1 MLSLEE
7 CLALKEKF
15 RKEYPDNTLII
26 KVDTYPDVAVI
37 VNHTDN
43 KSWGYF
49 YGKGGSHLY
58 IGVSNKRIGY
68 SYSQWGEYSMK
79 KKKLV
84 CIHDKEYVRKAYN
97 EWYLKYTK
105 EFSYYINNSY
115 VFTEFII
122 NPELFARCFDAGI
135 QLDAYSIHIT
145 GIDYSKASIK
155 EVFGM
160 PLSYVK
166 LYFDDG
172 CYYFLLKEGY
182 KKGFS
187 VEEIR
192 NSYVFKTY
200 RFRPEYITR
209 PIVKYAS
216 QIGNPCLY
224 MYIDYL
230 SFLSALPDEER
241 KQFPVTPKDLEKYH
255 DRAYK
260 LYLHIEEQRRYKTQ
274 KEKNAQYLEKYYPE
288 ANKFTFKDDQFS
300 IFPCNDLNQLIVEG
314 NCLSHCVGT
323 YFNSVSEGREYILF
337 LRRNNDIDTPFF
349 TVDVTPD
356 LVVRQIHGFRNCNI
370 TDEIRPFIEK
380 WAKTYNLNITH
391 TSGCLTSLC

>member
-26 KVDTYPDVAVI
+26 KLDTYPDVAVI

-49 YGKGGSHLY
+49 YGENENHLY
-58 IGVSNKRIGY
+58 IGVSNKKIEY
-68 SYSQWGEYSMK
+68 SYSQWKEYSMLK
-79 KKKLV
+79 KELV

-97 EWYLKYTK
+97 EWYLNNKCR
-105 EFSYYINNSY
+105 FSYSNTPLK
-115 VFTEFII
+115 FTEFII

-135 QLDAYSIHIT
+135 LLDSYNIFTTSV
-145 GIDYSKASIK
+145 DYSKASIK
-155 EVFGM
+155 EAFGM

-166 LYFDDG
+166 LIFDNN
-172 CYYFLLKEGY
+172 CYYSLVKEGY
-182 KKGFS
+182 NKGFS
-187 VEEIR
+187 VEEIKNCYLFKLWR
-192 NSYVFKTY
+192 FPREYVS
-200 RFRPEYITR
+200 RPV
-209 PIVKYAS
+209 VKYIS
-216 QIGNPCLY
+216 QIEDIYSY
-224 MYIDYL
+224 MDYL
-230 SFLSALPDEER
+230 SLLSALPDSEIVR
-241 KQFPVTPKDLEKYH
+241 FPVTPKDLEKYH
-255 DRAYK
+255 DRVYK
-260 LYLHIEEQRRYKTQ
+260 LYLHIQEQERLKTQ
-274 KEKNAQYLEKYYPE
+274 KEKNDRYLEKYYQE
-288 ANKFTFKDDQFS
+288 ANKFAFKDDQFS
-300 IFPCNDLNQLIVEG
+300 IFPCSDLNQLIVEG
-314 NCLSHCVGT
+314 KCLSHCVGT
-323 YFNSVSEGREYILF
+323 YFDSVSRGREYILF

-380 WAKTYNLNITH
+380 WAKIFNLDITH